1 MLGADTFVSALLRIV
16 GTVAV
21 LAAVYFFIVKPVLHT
36 TEKVSHDVQKS
47 QNQAFHQSQANQRQV
62 QRTVRQAQRQANQA
76 IRQAGIQAHQ
86 ATVQVQKQ
94 VKKAATG
101 AHANTSGLPKSAQR
115 VINCIQHANGDVAKL
130 ERCH

>member
-36 TEKVSHDVQKS
+36 TEKVSHDASRQS
-47 QNQAFHQSQANQRQV
+47 RQNQRIV
-62 QRTVRQAQRQANQA
+62 QRNIRRAQRQANRA
-76 IRQAGIQAHQ
+76 VRQAGLQAHQ
-86 ATVQVQKQ
+86 ATIQVQK
-94 VKKAATG
+94 ATHG
-101 AHANTSGLPKSAQR
+101 HAGQANLSGLPKDARR
-115 VINCIQHANGDVAKL
+115 VIRCLQNANGNVTKL